1 MDQTPAQLAADALT
15 AVARIQDPRER
26 AVRGHELQVVLKD
39 APVVLRPLVDSAV
52 AELRKEMSVAQVAEL
67 LGVSEQRVSQM
78 ATGRHR
84 HKPTSTDDE
93 ERRAAIAAASRT
105 DNPDVAGLVRRART
119 QNRAALLRME
129 D

>member
-15 AVARIQDPRER
+15 AVASIQDARER
-26 AVRGHELQVVLKD
+26 AIRGHELQVVLKD

-52 AELRKEMSVAQVAEL
+52 AELRKDMSVAQVAEL

-84 HKPTSTDDE
+84 HKPTSIEDE
-93 ERRAAIAAASRT
+93 ERRADT
-105 DNPDVAGLVRRART
+105 PDVAGLVRRART
-119 QNRAALLRME
+119 QNRAALDRME